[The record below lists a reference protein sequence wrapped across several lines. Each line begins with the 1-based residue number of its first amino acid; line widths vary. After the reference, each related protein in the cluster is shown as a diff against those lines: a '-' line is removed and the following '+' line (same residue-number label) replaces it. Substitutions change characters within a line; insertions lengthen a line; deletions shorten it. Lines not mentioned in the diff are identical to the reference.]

1 MAWVAVGSAA
11 ISAVGGMFAK
21 KSASKAQK
29 KADQAALEAQKQQ
42 RIWDVEDR
50 DKARAYDLE
59 DRAARQSLL
68 NPYAAYFKGTKLAKP
83 VVAVA
88 MPEPEAPVAAPIGM
102 QGSVGGVGN
111 YNSHFRTQQR

>member
-1 MAWVAVGSAA
+1 MFLSAIMSGVGTLFK
-11 ISAVGGMFAK
+11 GRQER
-21 KSASKAQK
+21 KAQDK
-29 KADQAALEAQKQQ
+29 ENKRLLEEQRQQ

-50 DKARAYDLE
+50 DKARAYDLG

-102 QGSVGGVGN
+102 QGSVGGGGN